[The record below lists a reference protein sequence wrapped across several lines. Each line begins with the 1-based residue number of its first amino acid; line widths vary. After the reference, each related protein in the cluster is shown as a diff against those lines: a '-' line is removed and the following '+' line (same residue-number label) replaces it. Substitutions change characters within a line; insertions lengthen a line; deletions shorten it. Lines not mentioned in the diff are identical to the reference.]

1 MSECEVWLSGD
12 GKKMSD
18 YLWLLDLRA
27 SCCACAASTVTF
39 SVGYVILTQIL
50 RNAYVLSANIM
61 IPSVI
66 KILSVACFCTDVI
79 HSARPVLQQ
88 LGGI

>member
-1 MSECEVWLSGD
+1 
-12 GKKMSD
+12 MSD
-18 YLWLLDLRA
+18 YLRSDR
-27 SCCACAASTVTF
+27 AASRSASALRLCGFTTVIF
-39 SVGYVILTQIL
+39 SGGFVILTLIL
-50 RNAYVLSANIM
+50 RNAYVLSSNIM